1 MQNHGEMILIKGGQ
15 LLPLGRAVL
24 KQKRGRNRSKR
35 TLMYALVAMAQKNAG
50 YATEKELI
58 ITVSQ
63 EKQKIVQCAREI
75 RVLVRLVT
83 EPE

>member
-1 MQNHGEMILIKGGQ
+1 
-15 LLPLGRAVL
+15 
-24 KQKRGRNRSKR
+24 
-35 TLMYALVAMAQKNAG
+35 MYALVAMAQKNAG